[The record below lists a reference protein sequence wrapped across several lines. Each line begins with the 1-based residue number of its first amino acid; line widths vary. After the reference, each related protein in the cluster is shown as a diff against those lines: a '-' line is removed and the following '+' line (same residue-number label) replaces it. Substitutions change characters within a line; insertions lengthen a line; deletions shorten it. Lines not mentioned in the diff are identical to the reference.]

1 MISFGCCQ
9 ISTDI
14 AMCRPI
20 LVKTSQFVFNCSTPG
35 GSHAGPYGQTEGH
48 GEAVIRYSLSEL
60 PKNVVRT
67 YSLHL
72 RCNSNEHAAQNTQ
85 GF

>member
-1 MISFGCCQ
+1 VISAGCCQ

-14 AMCRPI
+14 ATCRQI
-20 LVKTSQFVFNCSTPG
+20 LVKISQFVSNCSTPG
-35 GSHAGPYGQTEGH
+35 GSHTIPYGQVEKH
-48 GEAVIRYSLSEL
+48 GEVVIRYSLSEL

-72 RCNSNEHAAQNTQ
+72 RCNSNEHAVHNTQ
-85 GF
+85 AF